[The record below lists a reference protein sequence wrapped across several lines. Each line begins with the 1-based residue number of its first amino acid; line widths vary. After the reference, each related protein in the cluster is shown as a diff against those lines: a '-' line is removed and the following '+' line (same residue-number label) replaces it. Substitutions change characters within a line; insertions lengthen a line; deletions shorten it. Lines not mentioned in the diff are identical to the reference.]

1 MNLSKLEK
9 LFFSDEFSAVDAY
22 SLKFDLFKMMGVR
35 SKELIHSNILACLLD
50 PTYPHGL
57 NHLFLNSFIKAVP
70 GLKMVGKQQDAE
82 PLPLSTLIAA
92 TNQDAKVYREQDNI
106 DLVIEF
112 ASSRLVLAIENKIWA
127 GEQSRQIER
136 YQETLASRYNGYKAA
151 MIFLTPDGR
160 APETIN
166 PHSSIPVYCMSYGRL
181 AYLLKPLKEQA
192 NDAALHFIEQFINH
206 IEVYMAG
213 NDELKEL
220 CWQLFDKHEDAYEQL
235 VKYHDYCIGRRIKDI
250 FGELEQKLRKSPA
263 MSQWSS
269 KLETTSSFEDDKKCI
284 IKCDLDIRLDDWPE
298 GLWVKVYKHH
308 WFGVYPYVD
317 EESKDNVIPHVP
329 SLDCRTSN
337 IPNRYYVSHRVNLD
351 KERAILKDGNKLSNT
366 NINAAVNRVLEH
378 IEEIEAARMAS
389 STDQAS
395 N

>member
-1 MNLSKLEK
+1 
-9 LFFSDEFSAVDAY
+9 
-22 SLKFDLFKMMGVR
+22 
-35 SKELIHSNILACLLD
+35 
-50 PTYPHGL
+50 
-57 NHLFLNSFIKAVP
+57 
-70 GLKMVGKQQDAE
+70 
-82 PLPLSTLIAA
+82 
-92 TNQDAKVYREQDNI
+92 
-106 DLVIEF
+106 
-112 ASSRLVLAIENKIWA
+112 
-127 GEQSRQIER
+127 
-136 YQETLASRYNGYKAA
+136 
-151 MIFLTPDGR
+151 
-160 APETIN
+160 
-166 PHSSIPVYCMSYGRL
+166 
-181 AYLLKPLKEQA
+181 
-192 NDAALHFIEQFINH
+192 
-206 IEVYMAG
+206 MAG

-235 VKYHDYCIGRRIKDI
+235 VKYHDYCIGRRKKDI
-250 FGELEQKLRKSPA
+250 LGELEQKLRKSPE

-337 IPNRYYVSHRVNLD
+337 TPNRYYVSHRVNLD